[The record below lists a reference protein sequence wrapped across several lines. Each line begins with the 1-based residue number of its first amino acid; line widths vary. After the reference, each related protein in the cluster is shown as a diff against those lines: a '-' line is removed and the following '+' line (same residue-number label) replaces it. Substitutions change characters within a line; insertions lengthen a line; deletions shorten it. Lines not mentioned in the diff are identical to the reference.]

1 MSVVSSFMSFFVK
14 IITFGAL
21 YTQQNKYVRFWILIF
36 TPKELHVHCV
46 QGLGDVLAWYLQQN
60 KSHILHLDE
69 IDDLYVWYY
78 IQQCEFYGPLPNHLA
93 KFY

>member
-21 YTQQNKYVRFWILIF
+21 YTQQNKYVRFGILIF
-36 TPKELHVHCV
+36 TPKELRV